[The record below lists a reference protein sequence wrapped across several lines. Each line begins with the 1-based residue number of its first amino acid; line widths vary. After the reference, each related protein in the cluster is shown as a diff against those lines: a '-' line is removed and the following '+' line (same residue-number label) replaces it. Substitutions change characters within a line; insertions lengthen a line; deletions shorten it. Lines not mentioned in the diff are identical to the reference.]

1 MQSLKDTSFSDFF
14 IKITVHKRRQLT
26 NTRLYIEHID
36 FIVKNV
42 VIWNWDCLE
51 SLGLGWLLYA
61 LKHLLLEKS

>member
-14 IKITVHKRRQLT
+14 IKITVHKRRQL
-26 NTRLYIEHID
+26 TRLYIEHID